1 MSCRRETG
9 ARARCSHADPCLRS
23 FRFAAA
29 QFDKDKSEELDY
41 EEFRMYTMACES
53 IESRPAHSLALAKK
67 G

>member
-1 MSCRRETG
+1 MHHAR
-9 ARARCSHADPCLRS
+9 RARLLIAL
-23 FRFAAA
+23 AAA
-29 QFDKDKSEELDY
+29 PQFDKDNSEELDY